1 MQQVEEV
8 SCEELFHEI
17 VTEFGLCCT
26 FNLLPDVTNKSN
38 QDPSVT
44 WNLEDGYSGSPGAEM
59 AKNPHLQEKPYRS
72 WINYELRV
80 GSCWKDLK
88 SLLMHITLQQADSR
102 QICSQL
108 QVTKKVAYKKCFSQV
123 KLFNVTNDPI
133 FKKKKVLFQLLL
145 FFQCCAF

>member
-44 WNLEDGYSGSPGAEM
+44 WNLEDGYKGSPGAEM
-59 AKNPHLQEKPYRS
+59 AKNPHLQEKPYRYWLILVDEQMEEVS
-72 WINYELRV
+72 EI
-80 GSCWKDLK
+80 
-88 SLLMHITLQQADSR
+88 
-102 QICSQL
+102 
-108 QVTKKVAYKKCFSQV
+108 
-123 KLFNVTNDPI
+123 
-133 FKKKKVLFQLLL
+133 
-145 FFQCCAF
+145 

>member
-88 SLLMHITLQQADSR
+88 SLLMHITLQ
-102 QICSQL
+102 
-108 QVTKKVAYKKCFSQV
+108 
-123 KLFNVTNDPI
+123 
-133 FKKKKVLFQLLL
+133 
-145 FFQCCAF
+145 